1 MHRILAAAS
10 IFLTIPSAVADERIG
25 AFVLPDA
32 APNAIMLA
40 GDITELAPLDFKKA
54 MLRRPDADLLVLGSD
69 GGSMLSGLL
78 LADDVH
84 VRQLATYVP
93 EGLSCYSA
101 CSYVFLAG
109 TQRLAAG
116 DLGVHQF
123 YDPSSGGSDSSAQ
136 SVVADMLQIMDRF
149 GVSQNV
155 IGAMLRTPPDDIHVF
170 SPKEIAENE
179 IDLSP
184 DAVRLLAADIDAI
197 GEAAL
202 LAAVAEGSQPD
213 ESGIAAEE
221 SPRDR
226 GPTTSSTT
234 KTRQSVPAFA
244 IYEDVD
250 FYGSDVNK
258 LAVDDM
264 GQCVDACFA
273 EDMCMALTF
282 NTTTR
287 KSRGPNCFLKDGIGE
302 AVAFDGA
309 ISGIFTNTSMD
320 MDLRIGRK
328 LVPPSEVITAED

>member
-10 IFLTIPSAVADERIG
+10 ISLILSSAVVADERIG
-25 AFVLPDA
+25 AFLLPDD

-84 VRQLATYVP
+84 VRKLATYIP

-116 DLGVHQF
+116 ELGVHQF

-149 GVSQNV
+149 GVSQTV

-179 IDLSP
+179 IDLNA
-184 DAVRLLAADIDAI
+184 DEVRLRSADIDAI
-197 GEAAL
+197 DDDVL
-202 LAAVAEGSQPD
+202 LAAVEEGSRP
-213 ESGIAAEE
+213 AEE
-221 SPRDR
+221 SIVAEETPRDR
-226 GPTTSSTT
+226 GATTPSTR
-234 KTRQSVPAFA
+234 TRQSVPAFA
-244 IYEDVD
+244 IYDDVD
-250 FYGSDVNK
+250 FYGSDVDK
-258 LAVDDM
+258 VAVDNI
-264 GQCVDACFA
+264 GQCVDACFE

-328 LVPPSEVITAED
+328 LVSPSEVITAED